1 MTLIQDQTKDHDVI
15 DDIES
20 VLWAIVFV
28 AIRRFEF
35 TGNFPMGMFDE
46 QYELIWNQ
54 RKEYTGGN
62 LKFFWLANPPIGIF
76 GRFECH
82 ALEAFFTKLRGFH
95 NIRLQKWRAVR
106 ELKTTEARDA
116 LERCRDDIKKDLRQV
131 LTFFND
137 ILDDETLD
145 WSGGRPITSG
155 EKKTVEKEVVEE
167 TPEPIAKA
175 QGNKKRQTQD
185 DANEDNPRP
194 AKRVAVARDVDTKDA
209 QPPKRPRRR
218 RNVPQLP
225 RKVYNLRP
233 RKK

>member
-20 VLWAIVFV
+20 VLWALVFV

-82 ALEAFFTKLRGFH
+82 ALEAFFTKLRAFH

-155 EKKTVEKEVVEE
+155 GKKTVEKEVVEE
-167 TPEPIAKA
+167 SPEPIAKA
-175 QGNKKRQTQD
+175 EGGNKKRRQED
-185 DANEDNPRP
+185 VDEDNPRP
-194 AKRVAVARDVDTKDA
+194 AKRVAVARDVETKDA